1 MQPSRR
7 EFMKTAA
14 LSAASLAGAIAARA
28 EDEAGR
34 VRPPAQRPNLV
45 YVFPDQ
51 MRRHAMGFMKADPV
65 LTPNL
70 DAFAKRSVV
79 LTNAC
84 STYPVCSPHRASL
97 MTGQYPITTGI
108 YTNCRGDRPEVFL
121 NPATECLTDVLHD
134 SGYHVGYV
142 GKWHLER
149 GLPGMGYASP
159 WVAKERRHK
168 IDFWRS
174 WCDLHSEDRPGHRP
188 PWESS
193 HFYFG
198 YWDNDSGPEDRV
210 FPGPIWS
217 PIYETNVAIDYIN
230 NRNGERDAA
239 KPFALFVS
247 WNPPHNP
254 YDSVPQNYL
263 DAYRDATSRDL
274 LNRPNVSFEGSGSDS
289 LKYARSYFAAIT
301 GVDDQ
306 FGRIL
311 EAIKQAGLEEDTLV
325 VFTSDHGDMMGS
337 HGEMGK
343 PYFWEEAYGVPFM
356 LSWKNQLAPRQEE
369 LLLGTP
375 DIMPTLLGL
384 LGLGAKTPA
393 TVEGTNYAAAIRNLP
408 GAVRPEFAWYT
419 NPWNARGVRTKTE
432 CCYFYR
438 DAAGRSD
445 DLCFDLRN
453 DPFQLRNLSPERP
466 ETVKALAA
474 ETRNWLQRMGD
485 PFINQKSGQAHLAS
499 LPG

>member
-1 MQPSRR
+1 
-7 EFMKTAA
+7 
-14 LSAASLAGAIAARA
+14 
-28 EDEAGR
+28 
-34 VRPPAQRPNLV
+34 
-45 YVFPDQ
+45 
-51 MRRHAMGFMKADPV
+51 MGFMKSDPV
-65 LTPNL
+65 LTPNI

-79 LTNAC
+79 LDNAC
-84 STYPVCSPHRASL
+84 STYPICSPHRASL
-97 MTGQYPITTGI
+97 MTGQYPITTGM
-108 YTNCRGDRPEVFL
+108 YTNCRGDRPDLCLKPE
-121 NPATECLTDVLHD
+121 TECLTDVLHD
-134 SGYHVGYV
+134 NGYHVGYV
-142 GKWHLER
+142 GKWHLEH
-149 GLPGMGYASP
+149 GSPGMGYASP

-198 YWDNDSGPEDRV
+198 YWDNDSGPEDRI

-230 NRNGERDAA
+230 NRNGERDEE

-263 DAYRDATSRDL
+263 DAYKDSTSRDL
-274 LNRPNVSFEGSGSDS
+274 LKRPNVSFERKGADS
-289 LKYARSYFAAIT
+289 LKYAQSYFAAIT

-311 EAIKQAGLEEDTLV
+311 EAINKSGIEDNTV
-325 VFTSDHGDMMGS
+325 IVFTSDHGDMMGS
-337 HGEMGK
+337 HDEMGK
-343 PYFWEEAYGVPFM
+343 PYFWEEAYGVPF
-356 LSWKNQLAPRQEE
+356 LISWKNQLTPRHEQ

-384 LGLGAKTPA
+384 VGLSSKIPRTAEGA
-393 TVEGTNYAAAIRNLP
+393 NYAAAILDHP
-408 GAVRPEFAWYT
+408 DAVRPEFAWYY
-419 NPWNARGVRTKTE
+419 NPWNARGVRTKNE

-438 DAAGRSD
+438 DGAGEEKD
-445 DLCFDLRN
+445 YFFDLRN
-453 DPFQLRNLSPERP
+453 DPFQLHNLSASLTQE
-466 ETVKALAA
+466 VKALGAV
-474 ETRNWLQRMGD
+474 TRKWMDGLHD
-485 PFINQKSGQAHLAS
+485 DFTNQKTGRKFLESI
-499 LPG
+499 PR